1 MHLAQMMGQPS
12 CCSDMRNSVIA
23 VCLPLPPPPA
33 SPAHPKRVAGEEAA
47 AQFPQKNSSLPFPE
61 QCPQWHQEHCHQM
74 LEGMKADLGFPSPC
88 SRGWLCHHRK
98 GGAPG
103 HSQWEGGTGTP
114 AELCVSCHSAALP
127 SILLEENGAI
137 TCSSSASSSP
147 IIVHQ
152 KCQAPVVPSCFPKT

>member
-88 SRGWLCHHRK
+88 SRGWLCHHGK
-98 GGAPG
+98 GGHQATPSG
-103 HSQWEGGTGTP
+103 KEGQEHLLNSVCHAIVLLFLPFFLKRMEPSP
-114 AELCVSCHSAALP
+114 AAALHP
-127 SILLEENGAI
+127 PHLSLSIR
-137 TCSSSASSSP
+137 SARRP
-147 IIVHQ
+147 
-152 KCQAPVVPSCFPKT
+152 